1 MTASPKF
8 SPSASIKSAL
18 AERYGSSGIFLPA
31 GVEFDRVGAV
41 FIRLIVSEIMR
52 EDIVFARREKLD
64 RVTSEVGDAF
74 PEESHRT
81 HTNVEALSDFES
93 LAEKEIQVS
102 LVGRV
107 RSLRSMGKIAFAHI
121 EDESGKM
128 QIFIR
133 RGALSNELFSLF
145 VDGVDVGDFIEATGT
160 LFTTKQNEKTL
171 AVSTWRMLSKSLRPM
186 PSEFYGLK
194 DEEELLRRR
203 YLDLAMNPETREL
216 FRKKS
221 IFWQTIRNFLAEEN
235 FLEVQTPVLEHVPGG
250 AEAEPFVTH
259 HNALDQDFYLRISL
273 ELPLKRLL
281 VGGYERV
288 FEIGR
293 VFRNEGIDREHLQE
307 FDHMEFYAA
316 YADMKT
322 GMELVEQLYRLIVER
337 VTGNVKTVWNDET
350 IDWQKPFER
359 VDYFTAF
366 KKETGIDLSEDITIE
381 TLKRKSDE
389 LGIKY
394 ESSYGKG
401 RMIDTIYKKTV
412 RKKLIQPCFLVGHP
426 IEVSPLAK
434 RDPKSP
440 NKTLRFQPIACA
452 SELGNGFAELND
464 PIDQRSRFEEQMK
477 LRESGDVEAQQLD
490 EDFLEALEYGMPP
503 ACGFGMSERF
513 FAILMNRSVRETVIF
528 PPMRDKELDKKQG
541 KKTLQIA
548 VAIINTGIGL
558 KPWQELNTIAHL
570 NAAFGARIG
579 KSLFFQDEITTEDNQ
594 KIKLNI
600 QHAIIIKTVPSNNVM
615 QLLVRNAKEQHVE
628 VSEFTAEM
636 LETTNDKK
644 VIDLTQKK
652 ELKDVQYLGAL
663 LFGEKELVE
672 KLTQGF
678 DLHE

>member
-1 MTASPKF
+1 MRSDILSVKQEKLEIVRGYFGEVFPE
-8 SPSASIKSAL
+8 KSA
-18 AERYGSSGIFLPA
+18 
-31 GVEFDRVGAV
+31 
-41 FIRLIVSEIMR
+41 
-52 EDIVFARREKLD
+52 
-64 RVTSEVGDAF
+64 
-74 PEESHRT
+74 RT
-81 HTNVEALSDFES
+81 HTNEGAIEQFDMLSK
-93 LAEKEIQVS
+93 ANARVV

-107 RSLRSMGKIAFAHI
+107 RSLRAMGKIVFAHV
-121 EDESGKM
+121 EDGSGKI
-128 QIFIR
+128 QFFLR
-133 RGALSNELFSLF
+133 KGEVSDDLFSLF
-145 VDGVDVGDFIEATGT
+145 LASVDIGDFIEATGT

-216 FRKKS
+216 FRTKN
-221 IFWQTIRNFLAEEN
+221 IFWQTIRSFLTEEN

-259 HNALDQDFYLRISL
+259 HHALDQDFYLRISL

-316 YADMKT
+316 YADMQT
-322 GMELVEQLYRLIVER
+322 GMDMVERLYRLLVER
-337 VTGNVKTVWNDET
+337 VTGTLETMWNNET
-350 IDWQKPFER
+350 IDWKKPFER
-359 VDYFTAF
+359 VDYFDAF
-366 KKETGIDLSEDITIE
+366 KKETGIDLSEDISVE
-381 TLKRKSDE
+381 TLKQKADE

-394 ESSYGKG
+394 EASYGKG

-440 NKTLRFQPIACA
+440 NKVLRFQPIACA

-464 PIDQRSRFEEQMK
+464 PIDQRARFEEQMK
-477 LRESGDVEAQQLD
+477 LRASGDKEAQQLD
-490 EDFLEALEYGMPP
+490 EDFIEALEYGMPP

-528 PPMRDKELDKKQG
+528 PPMRGKEKG
-541 KKTLQIA
+541 
-548 VAIINTGIGL
+548 V
-558 KPWQELNTIAHL
+558 
-570 NAAFGARIG
+570 
-579 KSLFFQDEITTEDNQ
+579 
-594 KIKLNI
+594 
-600 QHAIIIKTVPSNNVM
+600 
-615 QLLVRNAKEQHVE
+615 
-628 VSEFTAEM
+628 
-636 LETTNDKK
+636 
-644 VIDLTQKK
+644 
-652 ELKDVQYLGAL
+652 
-663 LFGEKELVE
+663 
-672 KLTQGF
+672 
-678 DLHE
+678 